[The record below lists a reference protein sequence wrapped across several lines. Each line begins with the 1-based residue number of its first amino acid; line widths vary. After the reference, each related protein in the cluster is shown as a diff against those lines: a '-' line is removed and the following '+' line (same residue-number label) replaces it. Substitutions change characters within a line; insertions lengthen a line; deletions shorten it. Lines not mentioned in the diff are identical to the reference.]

1 MNLTS
6 KSRYALKIMMDLAHY
21 GATQPLVR
29 RGEIA
34 ARQGVPTDYLD
45 QIMIKLRSGHLVE
58 STRGRSGGYKLAR
71 HPGQITM
78 WDLFSTV
85 EESMVP
91 VECITSGHECDFERS
106 CSSKAA
112 WTTIFGALKQ
122 SLSTITLQQLA
133 DDWSG
138 EVGKVRDGLI
148 GATAGETLTLV
159 QECRGGGRC
168 ENEQHA
174 GCIMK
179 SSEKDGCGA
188 NQDG

>member
-34 ARQGVPTDYLD
+34 TRQGVPTDYLD
-45 QIMIKLRSGHLVE
+45 QIMIKLRSGNLVE

-71 HPGQITM
+71 HPDQITM

-85 EESMVP
+85 EESMIP
-91 VECITSGHECDFERS
+91 VECISSGHECDFERS
-106 CSSKAA
+106 CSSKDA
-112 WTTIFGALKQ
+112 WNTIFGSLKN
-122 SLSTITLQQLA
+122 SLSTITLGSLA
-133 DDWSG
+133 KNW
-138 EVGKVRDGLI
+138 
-148 GATAGETLTLV
+148 AGEALMGAPTHPLAVDGASAEFNV

-168 ENEQHA
+168 EPNQETACQQTQQA
-174 GCIMK
+174 A
-179 SSEKDGCGA
+179 CGVGL
-188 NQDG
+188 NG